1 MQSSA
6 LIKKIKPTKN
16 DQVELS
22 NYSLLKYFE
31 LNTCFHVFRIVNLHH
46 FIFDKQNLLFT
57 FLKIA
62 L

>member
-1 MQSSA
+1 M
-6 LIKKIKPTKN
+6 
-16 DQVELS
+16 ELS

-46 FIFDKQNLLFT
+46 FIFDKQKLLFT